1 MTFLNNEINIM
12 EKPTMTKNTRWAN
25 CQKNVD
31 MDILDIVRKSG
42 TKHESLF

>member
-1 MTFLNNEINIM
+1 MTLLNNEINIM
-12 EKPTMTKNTRWAN
+12 EKPTMTKNTRWGN

-42 TKHESLF
+42 TKYESLF